1 MQSDRPFPNP
11 PFLFGQNVDF
21 QPSKICPRNFIIFDQ
36 TDNRSQ
42 IMYNPGT
49 APGYMRNDVNAP
61 RQDPSIMKE
70 DSADID
76 LLMSFEEEEEEDEED
91 EEEVSTARTHGND
104 ETDTADSS
112 STRLPEKGRGRG
124 LGLSMASCK
133 ASGIS
138 DRKRREMKEMVDSLR
153 GIVPG
158 SKRMNTVDVLDEA
171 VKYLKS
177 LKVELQKVDD

>member
-1 MQSDRPFPNP
+1 
-11 PFLFGQNVDF
+11 
-21 QPSKICPRNFIIFDQ
+21 
-36 TDNRSQ
+36 
-42 IMYNPGT
+42 MYNPGT
-49 APGYMRNDVNAP
+49 APGYIEDMRNDVNAP
-61 RQDPSIMKE
+61 GQLESSIMKE

-76 LLMSFEEEEEEDEED
+76 LLMSFEEEEEEEEEDEED

-112 STRLPEKGRGRG
+112 STRLPETGRGRG

-171 VKYLKS
+171 VKYLK
-177 LKVELQKVDD
+177 LMKVELQKVDMKM